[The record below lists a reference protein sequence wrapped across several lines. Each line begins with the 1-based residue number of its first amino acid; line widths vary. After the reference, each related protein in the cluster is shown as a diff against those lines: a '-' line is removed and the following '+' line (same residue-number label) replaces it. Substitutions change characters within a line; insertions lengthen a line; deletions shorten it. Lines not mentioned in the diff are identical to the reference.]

1 MRESL
6 PCTFPHQMLC
16 QTKYFLS
23 PFHAES
29 MAPGD
34 NSTVYT
40 HKKWG
45 VVAWAI
51 FINYIGR
58 DSKPKSSSINAL
70 KNPFTVHREMGTR
83 FPVFWS
89 TLLFPDE
96 LTWYYTKTKVDLR
109 TEFALTVTLVGKDS
123 HNFKNSLSSAS
134 HMNHCAQIINISIL
148 TWAAKPK
155 PRSSCLTKICMKK
168 KRENATERK
177 YQCTAPYNYPLPLL
191 RTF

>member
-23 PFHAES
+23 PFHAVS
-29 MAPGD
+29 MAPGG

-58 DSKPKSSSINAL
+58 DSKPKSSNTNAL
-70 KNPFTVHREMGTR
+70 KNPVHREMGTR
-83 FPVFWS
+83 FPVLWS
-89 TLLFPDE
+89 TLLFLVKPNQ
-96 LTWYYTKTKVDLR
+96 LTWYSTKTKVDLR
-109 TEFALTVTLVGKDS
+109 TEFALTVTLVGKNS
-123 HNFKNSLSSAS
+123 HNFKNSFSSAS
-134 HMNHCAQIINISIL
+134 HYEPLCAHNKHKHSHL
-148 TWAAKPK
+148 G
-155 PRSSCLTKICMKK
+155 S
-168 KRENATERK
+168 
-177 YQCTAPYNYPLPLL
+177 
-191 RTF
+191 